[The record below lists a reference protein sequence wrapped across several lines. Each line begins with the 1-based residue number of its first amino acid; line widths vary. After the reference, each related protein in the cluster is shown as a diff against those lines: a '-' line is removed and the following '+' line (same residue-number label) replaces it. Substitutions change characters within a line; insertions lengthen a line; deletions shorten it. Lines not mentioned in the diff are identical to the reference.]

1 LSFEVKSMTEIITNI
16 GDLRE
21 FLEKQESLGVKNL
34 EIDISADVLE
44 KSPEIANKYGYSIID
59 GEDLP
64 SGYFKL
70 TLEYRG
76 IIKSNSKII
85 N

>member
-1 LSFEVKSMTEIITNI
+1 
-16 GDLRE
+16 
-21 FLEKQESLGVKNL
+21 
-34 EIDISADVLE
+34 LE

>member
-1 LSFEVKSMTEIITNI
+1 LQRSP
-16 GDLRE
+16 
-21 FLEKQESLGVKNL
+21 ESP
-34 EIDISADVLE
+34 ISADVLE

-59 GEDLP
+59 GEDLT
-64 SGYFKL
+64 SGYFEL